1 MLLYSTI
8 LRIQDTLTKE
18 AFLDLIIKWNL
29 ESPHDENIIAELRE
43 WDGNRNKRYGNEWLW
58 LDIEEYRN
66 KNIIAVRF
74 EKKEAGGAVWNT
86 DYIMNFDEM
95 RMAIRLDRSYTE
107 DALME
112 DTAFSTPHFLT
123 LLIDGGYLKD
133 DNGLAILR
141 DGLPITEDNLDIL
154 AKVINGEAKYKL
166 PVVYVSKTVYN
177 RDPVNIRW
185 LCSKLKGVAHILVE
199 SDKRLN
205 YLIRTACNDMN
216 EYNGGIGIYFPNG
229 SHRRFCFRAYTG
241 GDRVLLDKVIRS
253 VLQYV
258 NVQTIPLL
266 YTWPGVNNS
275 LLADRLTSQQKERQE
290 AEEAREKAE
299 NEVEEYLGAFDED
312 MEKYKKQ
319 IDELTRANIS
329 LQMENQGL
337 RAKLSGTESVPV
349 LYLGDEDEFFQ
360 GEIKEILLDAV
371 NEALKD
377 TPAKTRRADVLND
390 ILISNGYQNIRAERE
405 RQIKTMFRDYKSLS
419 GTLRQQLVALGF
431 EITED
436 GKHYRLA
443 YYGDDRYKTT
453 IAKSGSDCRE
463 GKNIALTILRNM
475 M

>member
-377 TPAKTRRADVLND
+377 TSAKTRRADVLND
-390 ILISNGYQNIRAERE
+390 ILISNGYQNIRDERE

-453 IAKSGSDCRE
+453 IAKSGSDWRE

>member
-8 LRIQDTLTKE
+8 LRIEDTLTKE
-18 AFLDLIIKWNL
+18 AFLDLVIKWNL
-29 ESPHDENIIAELRE
+29 ESPHDENIITELRE
-43 WDGNRNKRYGNEWLW
+43 WDGNRNNRYGNEWLW

-74 EKKEAGGAVWNT
+74 EKKEAEGAVWNT

-123 LLIDGGYLKD
+123 LLIEGGYLKD

-141 DGLPITEDNLDIL
+141 DGLVISEDNLDIL
-154 AKVINGEAKYKL
+154 TRIINGEVKYKL

-177 RDPVNIRW
+177 HDPVNIRW

-199 SDKRLN
+199 NDKRLN
-205 YLIRTACNDMN
+205 YRIRTACNDMN
-216 EYNGGIGIYFPNG
+216 EYNGGIGVYFPNG
-229 SHRRFCFRAYTG
+229 SHRRFYYRAYTG
-241 GDRVLLDKVIRS
+241 SDRILFDKVIRS

-258 NVQTIPLL
+258 NAQTIPLL

-275 LLADRLTSQQKERQE
+275 LLTDRLNSQRQERQE
-290 AEEAREKAE
+290 AENAREKAE

-312 MEKYKKQ
+312 LEKYKKQ
-319 IDELTRANIS
+319 IDELTRANTS
-329 LQMENQGL
+329 LQLENQGL
-337 RAKLSGTESVPV
+337 RAKLSGAESVPV

-360 GEIKEILLDAV
+360 GEIKEMILDAV
-371 NEALKD
+371 SEALKG
-377 TPAKTRRADVLND
+377 TTAKTRRADVLND
-390 ILISNGYQNIRAERE
+390 ILTNNDYQNIRAERE

-419 GTLRQQLVALGF
+419 GTLRQQLVDLGF
-431 EITED
+431 KITED

-443 YYGDDRYKTT
+443 YYGDGRYKTT
-453 IAKSGSDCRE
+453 IAKSGSDWRE
-463 GKNIALTILRNM
+463 GKNIASTILKNM

>member
-8 LRIQDTLTKE
+8 LRIEDTLTKE
-18 AFLDLIIKWNL
+18 AFLDLVIKWNL
-29 ESPHDENIIAELRE
+29 ESPHDDNIITELRE

-74 EKKEAGGAVWNT
+74 EKKEVEGAVWNT

-123 LLIDGGYLKD
+123 LLIEGGYLKD

-141 DGLPITEDNLDIL
+141 DGMVISDNNLDIL
-154 AKVINGEAKYKL
+154 TKVINGEAKYKL

-177 RDPVNIRW
+177 HDPVNIRW

-199 SDKRLN
+199 NDKRLN
-205 YLIRTACNDMN
+205 YRIRTACHDMN
-216 EYNGGIGIYFPNG
+216 EYNGGIGVYFPNG
-229 SHRRFCFRAYTG
+229 LHRRFYYRAYTG
-241 GDRVLLDKVIRS
+241 SDRILFDKVIRS

-258 NVQTIPLL
+258 NAQTIPLL

-275 LLADRLTSQQKERQE
+275 LLTDRLISQRQERQA
-290 AEEAREKAE
+290 AENAREKAE

-312 MEKYKKQ
+312 LEKYKKQ
-319 IDELTRANIS
+319 IDELTRANTS
-329 LQMENQGL
+329 LQLENQGL
-337 RAKLSGTESVPV
+337 RAKLSGAESVPI

-360 GEIKEILLDAV
+360 GEIKEMLLDAV
-371 NEALKD
+371 SEALKG
-377 TPAKTRRADVLND
+377 TTVKTRRADVLND
-390 ILISNGYQNIRAERE
+390 ILANNDYQNIRADRE

-419 GTLRQQLVALGF
+419 STLRQQLMDLGF
-431 EITED
+431 NITEE

-443 YYGDDRYKTT
+443 YYGDGRYKTT
-453 IAKSGSDCRE
+453 IAKSGSDWRE
-463 GKNIALTILRNM
+463 GKNIASTILKNM

>member
-8 LRIQDTLTKE
+8 LRIEDTLTKE
-18 AFLDLIIKWNL
+18 AFLDLVIKWNL
-29 ESPHDENIIAELRE
+29 ESPHDENIITELRE
-43 WDGNRNKRYGNEWLW
+43 WDGNRNSRYGNEWLW

-66 KNIIAVRF
+66 RNIIAVRF
-74 EKKEAGGAVWNT
+74 EKKEVEGAVWNT
-86 DYIMNFDEM
+86 DYIMNFDEK

-123 LLIDGGYLKD
+123 LLIEDGYLKD

-141 DGLPITEDNLDIL
+141 EGLVISEDNLDIL
-154 AKVINGEAKYKL
+154 TKIINGETKYKL

-199 SDKRLN
+199 NDKRLN
-205 YLIRTACNDMN
+205 YRIRMACNDMN
-216 EYNGGIGIYFPNG
+216 EYNGGIGVYFPNG
-229 SHRRFCFRAYTG
+229 SHRRFSYRAYTG
-241 GDRVLLDKVIRS
+241 SDRILMDKVIRS

-258 NVQTIPLL
+258 NAQTVPLL

-275 LLADRLTSQQKERQE
+275 LLTDRLNSQRQERQE
-290 AEEAREKAE
+290 AENAREKAE

-312 MEKYKKQ
+312 LEKYKKQ
-319 IDELTRANIS
+319 IDELTRANTS
-329 LQMENQGL
+329 LQLENQGL
-337 RAKLSGTESVPV
+337 RAKLSGVESIPI

-360 GEIKEILLDAV
+360 GEIREMILDAV
-371 NEALKD
+371 SEALKG
-377 TPAKTRRADVLND
+377 TTAKTRRADVLND
-390 ILISNGYQNIRAERE
+390 ILTNNDYQNIRAERE
-405 RQIKTMFRDYKSLS
+405 HQIKTMFRDYKSLS
-419 GTLRQQLVALGF
+419 GTLRQQLVDLGF
-431 EITED
+431 KITED

-443 YYGDDRYKTT
+443 YYGDGRYKTT
-453 IAKSGSDCRE
+453 ISKSGSDWRE
-463 GKNIALTILRNM
+463 GKNIASTILKNM

>member
-8 LRIQDTLTKE
+8 LRIDDTLTKE
-18 AFLDLIIKWNL
+18 AFLDLVIKWNL
-29 ESPHDENIIAELRE
+29 ESPHDENVITELRE
-43 WDGNRNKRYGNEWLW
+43 WDGNRNNRYGNEWLW

-74 EKKEAGGAVWNT
+74 EKKEAEGAVWNT

-123 LLIDGGYLKD
+123 LLIEGGYLKD

-141 DGLPITEDNLDIL
+141 DGLVISEDNLDIL
-154 AKVINGEAKYKL
+154 TKVINGEAKYKL

-177 RDPVNIRW
+177 HDPVNIRW

-199 SDKRLN
+199 NDKRLN
-205 YLIRTACNDMN
+205 YRIRTACNDMN
-216 EYNGGIGIYFPNG
+216 EYNGGIGVYFPNG
-229 SHRRFCFRAYTG
+229 SHRRFYYRAYTG
-241 GDRVLLDKVIRS
+241 SDRILFDKVIRS

-258 NVQTIPLL
+258 NAQTVPLL

-275 LLADRLTSQQKERQE
+275 LLTDRLNSQRQERQE
-290 AEEAREKAE
+290 AENAREKAE

-312 MEKYKKQ
+312 LEKYKKQ
-319 IDELTRANIS
+319 IDELTRANTS
-329 LQMENQGL
+329 LQLENQGL
-337 RAKLSGTESVPV
+337 RAKLSGAESVPI

-360 GEIKEILLDAV
+360 GEIREMILDAV
-371 NEALKD
+371 SEALKG
-377 TPAKTRRADVLND
+377 TTAKTRRADVLND
-390 ILISNGYQNIRAERE
+390 ILTNNDYQNIRAERE

-419 GTLRQQLVALGF
+419 GTLRQQLVDLGF
-431 EITED
+431 KITED

-443 YYGDDRYKTT
+443 YYGDGRYKTT
-453 IAKSGSDCRE
+453 IAKSGSDWRE
-463 GKNIALTILRNM
+463 GKNIASTILKNM

>member
-8 LRIQDTLTKE
+8 LRIEDTLTKE
-18 AFLDLIIKWNL
+18 AFLDLVIKWNL
-29 ESPHDENIIAELRE
+29 ESPHDENVITELRE
-43 WDGNRNKRYGNEWLW
+43 WDGNRNNRYGNEWLW

-74 EKKEAGGAVWNT
+74 EKKEAEGAVWNT

-123 LLIDGGYLKD
+123 LLIEGGYLKD

-141 DGLPITEDNLDIL
+141 DGLVISEDNLDIL
-154 AKVINGEAKYKL
+154 TKVINGEAKYKL

-177 RDPVNIRW
+177 HDPVNIRW

-199 SDKRLN
+199 NDKRLN
-205 YLIRTACNDMN
+205 YRIRTACNDMN
-216 EYNGGIGIYFPNG
+216 EYNGGIGVYFPNG
-229 SHRRFCFRAYTG
+229 SHRRFYYRAYTG
-241 GDRVLLDKVIRS
+241 SDRILFDKVIRS

-258 NVQTIPLL
+258 NAQTVPLL

-275 LLADRLTSQQKERQE
+275 LLTDRLNSQRQERQE
-290 AEEAREKAE
+290 AENAREKAE

-312 MEKYKKQ
+312 LEKYKKQ
-319 IDELTRANIS
+319 IDELTRANTS
-329 LQMENQGL
+329 LQLENQGL
-337 RAKLSGTESVPV
+337 RAKLSGAESVPI

-360 GEIKEILLDAV
+360 GEIREMILDAV
-371 NEALKD
+371 SEALKG
-377 TPAKTRRADVLND
+377 TTAKTRRADVLND
-390 ILISNGYQNIRAERE
+390 ILTNNDYQNIRAERE

-419 GTLRQQLVALGF
+419 GTLRQQLVDLGF
-431 EITED
+431 KITED

-443 YYGDDRYKTT
+443 YYGDGRYKTT
-453 IAKSGSDCRE
+453 IAKSGSDWRE
-463 GKNIALTILRNM
+463 GKNIASTILKNM

>member
-390 ILISNGYQNIRAERE
+390 ILISNGYQNIRDERE

-453 IAKSGSDCRE
+453 IAKSGSDWRE

>member
-1 MLLYSTI
+1 M
-8 LRIQDTLTKE
+8 
-18 AFLDLIIKWNL
+18 
-29 ESPHDENIIAELRE
+29 
-43 WDGNRNKRYGNEWLW
+43 
-58 LDIEEYRN
+58 
-66 KNIIAVRF
+66 
-74 EKKEAGGAVWNT
+74 
-86 DYIMNFDEM
+86 
-95 RMAIRLDRSYTE
+95 
-107 DALME
+107 
-112 DTAFSTPHFLT
+112 
-123 LLIDGGYLKD
+123 
-133 DNGLAILR
+133 
-141 DGLPITEDNLDIL
+141 
-154 AKVINGEAKYKL
+154 
-166 PVVYVSKTVYN
+166 YVSKTVYN

-453 IAKSGSDCRE
+453 IAKSGSDWRE